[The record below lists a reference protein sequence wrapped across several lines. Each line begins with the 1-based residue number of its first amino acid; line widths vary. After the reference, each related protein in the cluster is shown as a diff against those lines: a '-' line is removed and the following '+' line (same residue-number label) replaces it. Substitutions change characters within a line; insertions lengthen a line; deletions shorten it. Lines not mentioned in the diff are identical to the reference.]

1 MADKVQ
7 IGPEDAKRLKERLA
21 TERDQ
26 LKAEINEEL
35 AKESQTGYSQIF
47 NVVKDRGDE
56 SVADLYS
63 DLNVANIERHVT
75 RLKAVENALFNKT
88 KDTFGI
94 CEDCSLPIN
103 KQRMEVDPAVSR
115 CMECQT
121 LYESTPSAKDVTPS
135 L

>member
-1 MADKVQ
+1 MAAKVQ

-21 TERDQ
+21 IEREQ
-26 LKAEINEEL
+26 LKVEINEEL
-35 AKESQTGYSQIF
+35 AKGSQSGYSKIF
-47 NVVKDRGDE
+47 DVVKDRGDE

-63 DLNVANIERHVT
+63 DLNIANIERHVT

-88 KDTFGI
+88 IDTFGI

-103 KQRMEVDPAVSR
+103 KQRMEADPAVSR

>member
-7 IGPEDAKRLKERLA
+7 IGPEDVKRLKERLA

-35 AKESQTGYSQIF
+35 A
-47 NVVKDRGDE
+47 
-56 SVADLYS
+56 
-63 DLNVANIERHVT
+63 

-88 KDTFGI
+88 KDTFSI

>member
-1 MADKVQ
+1 MAAKVQ

-21 TERDQ
+21 IEREQ
-26 LKAEINEEL
+26 LKVEINEEL
-35 AKESQTGYSQIF
+35 AKGSQSGYSKIF
-47 NVVKDRGDE
+47 GDE

-63 DLNVANIERHVT
+63 DLNIANIERHVT

-88 KDTFGI
+88 IDTFGI

-103 KQRMEVDPAVSR
+103 KQRMEADPAVSR
-115 CMECQT
+115 CVECQT